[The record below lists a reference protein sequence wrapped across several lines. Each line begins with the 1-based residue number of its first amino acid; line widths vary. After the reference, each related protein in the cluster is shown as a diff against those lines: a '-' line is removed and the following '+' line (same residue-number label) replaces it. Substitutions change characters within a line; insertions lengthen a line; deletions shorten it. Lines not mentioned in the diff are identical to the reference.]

1 MFENPLAILTAT
13 QMPGMAVLTSELNT
27 ADNDGWVQLL
37 PDGEFSAIDGRPHD
51 VPNKKWKLTP
61 ERAQQLI
68 SQAQLRANDLV
79 IDYEH
84 QTLQADKNGNPA
96 PASGFFKDMEY
107 RPGKGLYIKPK
118 WTERAQAFLKNGE
131 YRYISAVFPYDK
143 QTGEPTE
150 IRMAALTNYPGLDGM
165 DAIAALAAEKFT
177 QHPSNTGAPEMNQH
191 LKNLLAKLGIEVGD
205 EMTDEQGLAALT
217 ALAGLQAK
225 AKQADEL
232 TDQVAA
238 LKASPGNVDLAQYV
252 PIATYNAVVG
262 ELAVLRQDSNTQSI
276 ESLIA
281 DAQAEGKIVAAETDY
296 LTKLG
301 KENGVAVLK
310 GVLDARP
317 AIAALKGKQTTQ
329 TKPPQDDN
337 AKGNLTAEDLAVLKA
352 TGLSEDEFLAAR
364 KAQA

>member
-13 QMPGMAVLTSELNT
+13 QLPGMAVLTSELNA

-68 SQAQLRANDLV
+68 SQVQLRANDLV

-143 QTGEPTE
+143 TTGEPTE

-177 QHPSNTGAPEMNQH
+177 QHNCGESPMNKH
-191 LKNLLAKLGIEVGD
+191 LKDLLAKLGIEVTD
-205 EMTDEQGLAALT
+205 EMTDEQGQAALT
-217 ALAGLQAK
+217 ALAGIQAK
-225 AKQADEL
+225 AAQADDL
-232 TDQVAA
+232 TQTVAA
-238 LKASPGNVDLAQYV
+238 LKASPGNVDLAKFV

-281 DAQAEGKIVAAETDY
+281 DAQADGKVVAAEVEY
-296 LTKLG
+296 LTTLG

-310 GVLDARP
+310 GVLQARP
-317 AIAALKGKQTTQ
+317 AIAALKGKQTKET
-329 TKPPQDDN
+329 TPPQNENGKD
-337 AKGNLTAEDLAVLKA
+337 NLTAEDLAVLKA
-352 TGLSEDEFLAAR
+352 TGLSEAEFLAAR